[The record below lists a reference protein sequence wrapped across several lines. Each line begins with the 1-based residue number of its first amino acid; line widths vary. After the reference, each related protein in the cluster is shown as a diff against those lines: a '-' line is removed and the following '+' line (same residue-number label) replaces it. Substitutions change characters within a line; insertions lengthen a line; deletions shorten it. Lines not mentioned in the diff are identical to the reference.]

1 MTPRHPRSATGSFPE
16 RTARRPAIRTRA
28 AGAAAPPPSAH
39 RSPRGHGAATRR
51 LGGRLVRLALVP
63 LLVLLAAPGAAAVP
77 GEAAIGSAAAP
88 PPHPGVIEAR

>member
-1 MTPRHPRSATGSFPE
+1 
-16 RTARRPAIRTRA
+16 
-28 AGAAAPPPSAH
+28 
-39 RSPRGHGAATRR
+39 
-51 LGGRLVRLALVP
+51 VRLALVP

>member
-1 MTPRHPRSATGSFPE
+1 MTPRQSSSTIGPSPQRNARRPATRRRTSTDDPSS
-16 RTARRPAIRTRA
+16 RTARR
-28 AGAAAPPPSAH
+28 
-39 RSPRGHGAATRR
+39 SPHGHGFATRR

-77 GEAAIGSAAAP
+77 GEAAIESAAAP